1 MTGHD
6 AVTLTLFDGSMHIIH
21 SVTNNPSWN
30 GSSITTQALSD
41 AVRAIFVRSESETI
55 QDMDDNH
62 ISGMAPY
69 DSMGSLVWIH
79 ESVIPSGRVIDMIDV
94 F

>member
-6 AVTLTLFDGSMHIIH
+6 AVALTLFDGSMHIIH
-21 SVTNNPSWN
+21 NVTNDPSWN

-69 DSMGSLVWIH
+69 GSMGSLVWLH